1 MEHLFGDIAMSDSSP
16 ELSAA
21 EKHYRT
27 AAAIADELSMRPLL
41 VDAASVSAPLP
52 RAGRESEAR
61 SQFQS
66 ALMMAED
73 MGIKSAVARARGYLQ
88 ATYSPGFCCSA

>member
-1 MEHLFGDIAMSDSSP
+1 MEHLFGDIVMSDSSP

-27 AAAIADELSMRPLL
+27 AAAIANELSMRPSL
-41 VDAASVSAPLP
+41 VECRLGLGAVALRAS
-52 RAGRESEAR
+52 RESEAR

-73 MGIKSAVARARGYLQ
+73 MGIEFAVARARGYSQ
-88 ATYSPGFCCSA
+88 AT